1 MRLEQLYVRK
11 GSKSRLDRTGLGEM
25 QAGMARR
32 RPSAGRQGNLFNITI
47 GNPVILGNQEKS
59 SL

>member
-1 MRLEQLYVRK
+1 MRK